1 MALKMRFLY
10 FSGKAKMKALA
21 ECVKQEFELTQNHN
35 AVDVIP
41 PAYGC
46 ENERLV
52 VIGVTGKGEPDD
64 ILRRFCLELSKKN
77 ANNVALVID
86 GDERL
91 GNNLVELLQ
100 SVGTNVMSDVLYVKL
115 GGLPIFGSKPS
126 EDEKKVLL
134 DWMHNIVNNIQ

>member
-10 FSGKAKMKALA
+10 YSGKSKMKALA

-35 AVDVIP
+35 AIDVIP

-52 VIGVTGKGEPDD
+52 VIGVSGKNEPDD
-64 ILRRFCLELSKKN
+64 ILRRFCMELNKKN
-77 ANNVALVID
+77 ANNVALLVD

-91 GNNLVELLQ
+91 AEKLIEVLKGA
-100 SVGTNVMSDVLYVKL
+100 GTNVMEDVLYIKM
-115 GGLPIFGSKPS
+115 GGFALFGGKPTD
-126 EDEKKVLL
+126 EEKKQVL
-134 DWMHNIVNNIQ
+134 DWLHNIVNNIQ